1 MSVQQRKRLSA
12 SETDYRLR
20 EYEATPYLG
29 PDELPSLA
37 QQAVE
42 QEINTTD
49 HSKQKDRLILEYRAD
64 GNARIRATQYVGVVA
79 LPEGPTIEIRPKI
92 PNTDLLGLLKYAHGI
107 DAQTFEHKTQL
118 AGGTR
123 FIDALATLFENELDR
138 VLTQGLHRSYSRV
151 SRTTEHVRGR
161 IEVQKQLQKQGP
173 TPTAFECTYDELTV
187 DTTINR
193 AILYATTILL
203 QLVSDS
209 ELNRT
214 LRRHQQQLRRRVE
227 LTPVRPIELESIE
240 LTRLMEY
247 YENLVRLT
255 KLVLRSIHLKELRA
269 GKRDTYTLLMNMNK
283 IFETVVQRLVSE
295 LANQRG
301 WNAIPEA
308 TSTRL
313 VSGGQRR
320 IQIRPDVLVT
330 DGDRPLLVG
339 DAKWKQDDPEAN
351 SREPSSGDIYQ
362 LVSYQVAHN
371 TPGVLFYPEQEQT
384 LRSTYQVHG
393 LDSLTVVEVPVK
405 TGDGRRLIEAIEDSV
420 ATQLSW

>member
-1 MSVQQRKRLSA
+1 MSIQQNKGLSA
-12 SETDYRLR
+12 SEADYRLR

-29 PDELPSLA
+29 PDDLPPLA

-49 HSKQKDRLILEYRAD
+49 QSKQKERLILEYRAD
-64 GNARIRATQYVGVVA
+64 GNVRIRATQHVGIVA
-79 LPEGPTIEIRPKI
+79 LPKGPTIEIRPKI
-92 PNTDLLGLLKYAHGI
+92 PNTDLLGLLQYAHGI

-118 AGGTR
+118 AGGAR

-151 SRTTEHVRGR
+151 SRTTEHLRGR
-161 IEVQKQLQKQGP
+161 IDVQKQLQKQGP
-173 TPTAFECTYDELTV
+173 TPTAFECTYDEITV

-203 QLVSDS
+203 QLASEP
-209 ELNRT
+209 ELNRA

-240 LTRLMEY
+240 LNRLMGY

-255 KLVLRSIHLKELRA
+255 KLVLRSIHLDELRA
-269 GKRDTYTLLMNMNK
+269 ANRDTYALLMDMNR
-283 IFETVVQRLVSE
+283 IFETVVQRLMSE
-295 LANQRG
+295 LANEHG
-301 WNAIPEA
+301 WNTTPEA

-330 DGDRPLLVG
+330 DGEFSLLVG
-339 DAKWKQDDPEAN
+339 DAKWKQDDPEGN
-351 SREPSSGDIYQ
+351 SREPSSSDIYQ
-362 LVSYQVAHN
+362 LVSYQVAHD

-384 LRSTYQVHG
+384 LRSTYQVRN

-405 TGDGRRLIEAIEDSV
+405 AGGGQHLFETIEDRV
-420 ATQLSW
+420 TTQLPW

>member
-1 MSVQQRKRLSA
+1 MSVQHHKGLSA
-12 SETDYRLR
+12 SEADYQLR
-20 EYEATPYLG
+20 EYEATPYLEQ
-29 PDELPSLA
+29 DELPPLA
-37 QQAVE
+37 QQAVRR
-42 QEINTTD
+42 EINTTD
-49 HSKQKDRLILEYRAD
+49 QSKEKERLILEYRAD

-92 PNTDLLGLLKYAHGI
+92 PNTDLLGLLQYAHGI
-107 DAQTFEHKTQL
+107 DAQTFEYKTQL
-118 AGGTR
+118 ASGTR

-193 AILYATTILL
+193 AILYATTILMRL
-203 QLVSDS
+203 TSDP
-209 ELNRT
+209 ELNRA
-214 LRRHQQQLRRRVE
+214 LRRHQQQLWRRVE

-240 LTRLMEY
+240 LTRLMGY
-247 YENLVRLT
+247 YEDLVRLT
-255 KLVLRSIHLKELRA
+255 KLVLRSIHLEELRA
-269 GKRDTYTLLMNMNK
+269 ANRDTYALLMDMDR

-301 WNAIPEA
+301 WNTTPEA

-330 DGDRPLLVG
+330 DGDRPVLVG

-362 LVSYQVAHN
+362 LVSYQVAHD

-384 LRSTYQVHG
+384 LRSTYQVRG

-405 TGDGRRLIEAIEDSV
+405 AGDGQRLIETIEDSV
-420 ATQLSW
+420 ATQLPW

>member
-1 MSVQQRKRLSA
+1 MSVQHYKGLSA
-12 SETDYRLR
+12 NEADYRLR
-20 EYEATPYLG
+20 EYEATPYLE
-29 PDELPSLA
+29 PHELPPLS
-37 QQAVE
+37 QQAIE
-42 QEINTTD
+42 REINTSGQ
-49 HSKQKDRLILEYRAD
+49 SKGAKRLILEYRAD
-64 GNARIRATQYVGVVA
+64 GNARIRATQYVGIVA
-79 LPEGPTIEIRPKI
+79 LPEGPTIEIRPKV
-92 PNTDLLGLLKYAHGI
+92 PNTDLLGLLQYAHGI

-123 FIDALATLFENELDR
+123 FIDALATLFENELDQ

-151 SRTTEHVRGR
+151 SRTSEHVRGR
-161 IEVQKQLQKQGP
+161 IDVQKQLQKQGP

-203 QLVSDS
+203 RLASDP
-209 ELNRT
+209 EVNRA
-214 LRRHQQQLRRRVE
+214 LRRHQQRLWRRVE

-240 LTRLMEY
+240 LTRLMGY
-247 YENLVRLT
+247 YEDLVRLT
-255 KLVLRSIHLKELRA
+255 KLILRSIHLDELRVA
-269 GKRDTYTLLMNMNK
+269 NRETYALLMDMNR
-283 IFETVVQRLVSE
+283 IFEKVVQRLVSD
-295 LANQRG
+295 LASERG
-301 WNAIPEA
+301 WNAKIEA

-339 DAKWKQDDPEAN
+339 DAKWKQDDPEEN
-351 SREPSSGDIYQ
+351 SREPSLGDIYQ

-384 LRSTYQVHG
+384 LRSTYQVRG
-393 LDSLTVVEVPVK
+393 LDSLTVVEVPVNASNGQPL
-405 TGDGRRLIEAIEDSV
+405 TETIENSV
-420 ATQLSW
+420 ATQLQW